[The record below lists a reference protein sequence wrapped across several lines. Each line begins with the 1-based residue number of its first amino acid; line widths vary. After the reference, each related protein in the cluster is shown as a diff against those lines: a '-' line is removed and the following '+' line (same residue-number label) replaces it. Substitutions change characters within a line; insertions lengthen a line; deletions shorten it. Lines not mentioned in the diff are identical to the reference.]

1 MEQKVFQACFTRV
14 GASCIEDVVSDN
26 IVSEGYQSIHCSPDM
41 PPEVRDVF
49 ESRRK
54 TVQPAGGKYVKSW
67 GLSLFCQRN
76 ICGIEGLQF
85 DLLSEDRSGGARP
98 CFFDQTFL
106 MQDAYELLKE
116 PENLVYFS
124 EDNFGIN
131 FEKASAADRAA
142 FQTSTEGRLKWCIR
156 NTAAIPDALKVDKPT
171 PENLTADAICRKYGM
186 TKDHLMIFI
195 KSVYHQLFFSDIPMS
210 IFVKT
215 DGTVE
220 MMKDLL
226 YLLMSMIPYSSRVR
240 ISAGQYCFENQKGNN
255 IFFTEQI
262 PSRQGFADP
271 LTGETNVLDDSNSKR
286 FDERF
291 PYISLALSLDDDRRK
306 KYFDMLADTL
316 EKLGM
321 GRAYDWK
328 RQHLNLA
335 HMLITG
341 RYDKDNLVP
350 ILYGL
355 LKYPVSHN
363 RLWEKQMTDA
373 LKSVIENKVKL
384 SGEMEQML
392 FDTALEN
399 SEGSFYGTLMS
410 YEASL
415 LEDKDVEEAVSAL
428 EALGADKV
436 KFVEIRNSLMQTE
449 KGQAL
454 LHEYYLRRIIALK
467 QSKADIDFAALANSV
482 RGIKNNEDLLALLAD
497 HALEKTFRDLCDKKK
512 SLGEARRDLEKTFA
526 EIYKEQN
533 RKPGEIG
540 KRLND
545 LYDQYLMS
553 NISAQLLKNGD
564 FREFYGTYGREYPD
578 GAGFLKALNAL
589 KEGDY
594 EAAEK
599 YLDSKLPQKYENK
612 ICRFI
617 ASRMSDSRKKEGFI
631 PLSLWLKVSQKS
643 NNKPAELMVGNKA
656 KIIYDSRLLDNDL
669 DEEKEQWTDALIRET
684 MDAIKVKM
692 KEEPKTKKA
701 LRDSLEIFKVEME
714 MRKKGK
720 KGFFSKLFG
729 N

>member
-1 MEQKVFQACFTRV
+1 MFQACYTRV
-14 GASCIEDVVSDN
+14 GASCIEDVVSDS

-41 PPEVRDVF
+41 PPEVWGVF
-49 ESRRK
+49 EARRK
-54 TVQPAGGKYVKSW
+54 TIQPAGGRFVKNW

-85 DLLSEDRSGGARP
+85 DLLSEDRSGGGARQ

-106 MQDAYELLKE
+106 MQDAYELLKK

-124 EDNFGIN
+124 EDNFGID
-131 FEKASAADRAA
+131 FERASAADRAA
-142 FQTSTEGRLKWCIR
+142 FQSSTEGRLKWCIR
-156 NTAAIPDALKVDKPT
+156 NTAAIPAALKAEKPRT
-171 PENLTADAICRKYGM
+171 ENLSADAICQKYGM

-195 KSVYHQLFFSDIPMS
+195 KSVYHQLFFSDISTS

-215 DGTVE
+215 DGTTE

-226 YLLMSMIPYSSRVR
+226 YLLLSMIPYSSRVR

-262 PSRQGFADP
+262 PSRQGFTDP
-271 LTGETNVLDDSNSKR
+271 LTGETNVLDDSHSER

-291 PYISLALSLDDDRRK
+291 PYISTALSLDEDNRK
-306 KYFDMLADTL
+306 QYFDILADML

-321 GRAYDWK
+321 GRAYDWQ
-328 RQHLNLA
+328 RRHLNLA

-341 RYDKDNLVP
+341 PNDEDNLVP

-363 RLWEKQMTDA
+363 KVWEELMA
-373 LKSVIENKVKL
+373 EVLKSVIKNKIKL

-392 FDTALEN
+392 FDTALEK
-399 SEGSFYGTLMS
+399 SEGRFYGTLMS

-428 EALGADKV
+428 KALGADKV
-436 KFVEIRNSLMQTE
+436 KFPMIRQRLMRTE

-454 LHEYYLRRIIALK
+454 LHEYFLRRITALK

-482 RGIKNNEDLLALLAD
+482 RGIKDNDDLLALLAD
-497 HALEKTFRDLCDKKK
+497 HALEKTFRELCDKKK
-512 SLGEARRDLEKTFA
+512 SLGEARSDLEKKCA

-533 RKPGEIG
+533 RQPGEIG

-553 NISAQLLKNGD
+553 NISVPLLKSGD
-564 FREFYGTYGREYPD
+564 FKDFYRTYGRDYPD
-578 GAGFLKALNAL
+578 GVRFLKALNAL
-589 KEGDY
+589 KEGDF
-594 EAAEK
+594 EEVEK
-599 YLDSKLPQKYENK
+599 YIDSELPQKYENK
-612 ICRFI
+612 ICGFI
-617 ASRMSDSRKKEGFI
+617 AARMSDSRKIEGFI
-631 PLSLWLKVSQKS
+631 PLSLWLKVSKKINTKVS
-643 NNKPAELMVGNKA
+643 NLMVRNKA
-656 KIIYDSRLLDNDL
+656 KIIYDPYSLDNDL
-669 DEEKEQWTDALIRET
+669 DEEKDQWTETLIRET
-684 MDAIKVKM
+684 MDAIRVKM

-701 LRDSLEIFKVEME
+701 LRDSLEIFKVELE
-714 MRKKGK
+714 MRKKDK